1 MAYSVVNQ
9 DRDVWPLWP
18 QIRILKPSLSDGLI
32 TWFYS
37 KCQFL
42 SFFLLCLHWRCNL
55 YCNPSTLHITLRFI
69 CPGEISGVYGDAYSS
84 ASQSPEIHFLR
95 QINFCL
101 NSSPLVTTFT
111 SHQTMQAPPRSKHCI
126 MGYHQRIIYW
136 PYVRVCCSFPN
147 WSNLIFPGIHS
158 LTLLPPSTPPPLD
171 ISPHTQ
177 DKVEKHQKHN
187 MILIK
192 MQFTKRRGERSWW
205 LRITTATFFSNST
218 RGSMMIKK
226 MMMMIVTIILM
237 TVASW
242 QDYSGLSDLGVLKTA
257 CQRVLAPRRREKGGE
272 NCTLQKR
279 QSSSGGDRWLKKD
292 KHHDLIMSQF

>member
-1 MAYSVVNQ
+1 MASSHVFIQSVN
-9 DRDVWPLWP
+9 
-18 QIRILKPSLSDGLI
+18 
-32 TWFYS
+32 FY
-37 KCQFL
+37 L
-42 SFFLLCLHWRCNL
+42 SFCCVCIGVVICIVIHLR
-55 YCNPSTLHITLRFI
+55 YTLHYVLFAPEKSPAFMAMHTAVPLRVQNY
-69 CPGEISGVYGDAYSS
+69 ISCAKL
-84 ASQSPEIHFLR
+84 F
-95 QINFCL
+95 FCL
-101 NSSPLVTTFT
+101 NSSPLLTTFT

-136 PYVRVCCSFPN
+136 RYVRVCCSFPN

-177 DKVEKHQKHN
+177 DKVEKHQKPN

-237 TVASW
+237 IVASW

-257 CQRVLAPRRREKGGE
+257 CPKVPAPRRREKGGE

-292 KHHDLIMSQF
+292 KHHDSIMSQF